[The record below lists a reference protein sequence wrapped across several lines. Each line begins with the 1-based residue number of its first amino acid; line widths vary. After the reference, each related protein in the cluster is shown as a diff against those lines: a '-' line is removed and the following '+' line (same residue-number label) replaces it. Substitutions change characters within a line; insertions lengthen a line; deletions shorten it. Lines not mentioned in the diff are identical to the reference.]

1 MSEFL
6 ERRRNKLK
14 RGLMIL
20 VRTLGDV
27 IIGNTLSKGI
37 KAKFPDFELDWI
49 VEAKY
54 KNVLENNPDIK
65 NIIAIDEIGKD
76 WDRVLRMAAC
86 DEYDEV
92 FMFNQTSHTDSL
104 WHHSDRYRFGH
115 LLDFYARRCGIPIPE
130 RKLFMYPSEED
141 FLIVK
146 AILEKEKIVNSKIV
160 AIHTTT
166 LVSAKDWNIEK
177 FGELA
182 KFVSGKDFYVCQIG
196 APTDRKIEGNV
207 IDFRGRFTFRQIAAF
222 LAGCEFFVGLDS
234 GISYI
239 AASQG
244 IPVICIM
251 GMSMPVT
258 SGPFGD
264 NIIHIEPTNLPPECA
279 WRCHTNCKFGQYKE
293 CINTIGI
300 DRVIEAIEKVL

>member
-1 MSEFL
+1 MLRKHQNYKNMPITKNVIGNNEKYKYSFFFL
-6 ERRRNKLK
+6 SGMEKSSAF
-14 RGLMIL
+14 
-20 VRTLGDV
+20 VRTFGDYPLIR
-27 IIGNTLSKGI
+27 II
-37 KAKFPDFELDWI
+37 
-49 VEAKY
+49 
-54 KNVLENNPDIK
+54 
-65 NIIAIDEIGKD
+65 
-76 WDRVLRMAAC
+76 
-86 DEYDEV
+86 
-92 FMFNQTSHTDSL
+92 
-104 WHHSDRYRFGH
+104 
-115 LLDFYARRCGIPIPE
+115 
-130 RKLFMYPSEED
+130 D
-141 FLIVK
+141 FLIYSRDFDYPITEIAKNSDVNFQTLK
-146 AILEKEKIVNSKIV
+146 KLWPRLEKEKIVNSKIV